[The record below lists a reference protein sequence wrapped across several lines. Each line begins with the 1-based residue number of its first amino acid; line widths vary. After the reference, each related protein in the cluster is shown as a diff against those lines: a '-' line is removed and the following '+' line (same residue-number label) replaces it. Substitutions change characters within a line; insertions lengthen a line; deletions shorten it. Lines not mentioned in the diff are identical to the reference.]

1 MNKITPTQGHVL
13 IKPYEKPK
21 QAGGLQLAGDQHND
35 APVRGEVIA
44 VPNPSRFSIGQTLF
58 FRKYAIDELNYLD
71 ENNKETKVWLVDE
84 KEVLAVLE

>member
-21 QAGGLQLAGDQHND
+21 EVKGFQLAGDMQND
-35 APVRGEVIA
+35 APVRGEVIGVA
-44 VPNPSRFSIGQTLF
+44 SAGRFQVGQTLF
-58 FRKYAIDELNYLD
+58 FRRYAIDELAYFD
-71 ENNKETKVWLVDE
+71 EDGKETKVWLVDE